1 VIIKLLGTWQMA
13 LGFVRL
19 SICAIVGVLGIIT
32 EPIKVTITNFMDG
45 VTGVGHQD
53 HVVVGTLLL
62 KEIFVCGRINLIVEM
77 VLELLIFAF
86 FNGDIVRTTVVV
98 RVNCVK

>member
-1 VIIKLLGTWQMA
+1 MD
-13 LGFVRL
+13 LGFVSL
-19 SICAIVGVLGIIT
+19 TICAIVGVLDIIT

-53 HVVVGTLLL
+53 HVVVGTPLVQ
-62 KEIFVCGRINLIVEM
+62 EIFVCGRINLIVEM

-86 FNGDIVRTTVVV
+86 FNGDIVRTTVEV